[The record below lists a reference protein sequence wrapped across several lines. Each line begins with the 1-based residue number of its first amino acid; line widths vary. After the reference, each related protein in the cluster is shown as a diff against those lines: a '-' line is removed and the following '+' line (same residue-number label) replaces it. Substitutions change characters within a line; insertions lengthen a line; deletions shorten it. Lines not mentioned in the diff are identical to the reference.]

1 MPFLFVDYWYI
12 VLVVPA
18 LIFMMITQVKVKS
31 AMNNY
36 SKIGNARGISGKD
49 MAEMILSSNHV
60 YGVRVEKLNSID
72 GDHYDPSA
80 KVIRLSSSV
89 YDGRSITAVGV
100 AAHEA
105 GHALQHDTGYALLK
119 VRNTVIPITNFVSW
133 LPVPLLILSLILS
146 TRLGGAFAAIGD
158 ALFSAAFIILLAGL
172 FVQLITLPV
181 EFNAS
186 RRAMSFISEY
196 NALSEDEAKG
206 AKKVLSAA
214 ALTYVASFFVTL
226 MSILRILMIF
236 GRRRD

>member
-1 MPFLFVDYWYI
+1 MPFFFIDYWYI

-18 LIFMMITQVKVKS
+18 LIFMLITQVKVSSSMKR
-31 AMNNY
+31 Y
-36 SKIGNARGISGKD
+36 SEIRNSRGISGKE

-60 YGVRVEKLNSID
+60 YGVRVEKLNAD
-72 GDHYDPSA
+72 KGDHYDPSA
-80 KVIRLSSSV
+80 KVIRLSADV
-89 YDGRSITAVGV
+89 YDGQSITAVGV

-119 VRNTVIPITNFVSW
+119 VRNTIIPITNFVSW
-133 LPVPLLILSLILS
+133 LPIPLLIISLLL
-146 TRLGGAFAAIGD
+146 TNKLGGQYAAIGD
-158 ALFSAAFIILLAGL
+158 ALFTAAFIILLAGL

-186 RRAMSFISEY
+186 RRAMAYISEY

-214 ALTYVASFFVTL
+214 AMTYVASFFVTL
-226 MSILRILMIF
+226 MNILRILMIF